1 MGAGHDDAEA
11 EDMDGAT
18 DGVMR
23 GRGSR
28 ARSRVAVV
36 AAVLVAGL
44 GLSACGL
51 HVSKNGVSGNILGHK
66 FSAAEHQLPAGFPS
80 DIPTPTG
87 ATVLGGGGVSDA
99 NGGGWDAAFA
109 LTGTVAAGSTA
120 YQKQFTDAGYT
131 VTDVQTSG
139 PTSVTAPTT
148 ASTGAGATST
158 TVTLDGASFKATNST
173 WTVQVLL
180 GSSSSAVGSELKAGQ
195 YGVNITAVPT
205 SSTTTTTS

>member
-1 MGAGHDDAEA
+1 V
-11 EDMDGAT
+11 AT
-18 DGVMR
+18 
-23 GRGSR
+23 
-28 ARSRVAVV
+28 AAVV
-36 AAVLVAGL
+36 VASL
-44 GLSACGL
+44 ALTACGL
-51 HVSKNGVSGNILGHK
+51 HISKNGVSGNILGHK

-99 NGGGWDAAFA
+99 NGSGWDAAFA

-131 VTDVQTSG
+131 VTDVQSSG
-139 PTSVTAPTT
+139 PTPVTAPTT
-148 ASTGAGATST
+148 GSTVAGATST
-158 TVTLDGASFKATNST
+158 TVTLDGASFQAANST

-195 YGVNITAVPT
+195 FGVNITAVPT
-205 SSTTTTTS
+205 SSTTTTTG